1 MDSIQSSSVNHI
13 SWGAILAGVV
23 IALSIESLLNLLGI
37 GLGLTA
43 FTVDVDKIQNI
54 GMGSIIWLILIG
66 IIAMFIGGWAAGRLA
81 NINLRLEGLLHGLA
95 AWGLA
100 MLLTFFFVT
109 TTAGMLISGMT
120 SSVSQIFSLVGHS
133 VSIKNVMPDL
143 QPALDQIKQK
153 ADQLFSENNQNKKQ
167 EAKESATEV
176 SQQSP
181 TEIKA
186 QLQEAITALLTAAN
200 DDDME
205 TARQKLID
213 FLAKNTSMDQLQAEN
228 TVNDWQQ
235 NYNAMKQ
242 QVKEKAIASTEE
254 ASHALG
260 KIAIIIFFVFL
271 LSAIA
276 SAAGGMLGAI
286 KKV

>member
-133 VSIKNVMPDL
+133 VSIKNVVPDL